1 MEIRGITKCMGGK
14 KVIYGFYGELEIEE
28 FKENEESWKTF
39 NWNKICFYMGKLF
52 QTRASEI
59 LRGWGLVRYNHSA
72 TSISPPNN
80 LYIRG
85 DLKNKILDPD

>member
-1 MEIRGITKCMGGK
+1 MRKVGKLSIGIQF
-14 KVIYGFYGELEIEE
+14 V
-28 FKENEESWKTF
+28 
-39 NWNKICFYMGKLF
+39 FYMGKLF